1 MLLEKIALTHF
12 RNLEKLEFSPDQ
24 HFNIFFGR
32 NAQGKTNILEAIY
45 LLAHLKSFRFTN
57 NEDFIAYNH
66 DFCSVNGLIKNNDV
80 FRNINLSIDKRN
92 KNVKIDGKKPQTNK
106 EFYGLL
112 RCVIFS
118 PEEVSWLKGYPA
130 ARRAFL
136 DRAIYQSSP
145 LFINVVIEY
154 NRLLKQR
161 NKLLKDGKNDREIS
175 PWTEGL
181 IQAGS
186 RIRIERLKYL
196 NKILPLLKN
205 TFSRI
210 TEGKEVVDLTFNFS
224 EDSYESLTQL
234 FRDELLKLEPREKS
248 LGQTLSGPHR
258 DDPLFLL
265 NGKPIRRFGSQGQL
279 RSFILAFKVAQ
290 IMDIEQIIGEPP
302 VLLLDDMT
310 GELDDLRQKYLFEFL
325 LQQRA
330 QVFIT
335 TTDITSSFYKKMGNG
350 RFFMIDNGQIGKIVN
365 SGEIYE

>member
-1 MLLEKIALTHF
+1 MLLEKISLTNF
-12 RNLEKLEFSPDQ
+12 RNLEQLEFGPDQ
-24 HFNIFFGR
+24 RFNILFGR

-45 LLAHLKSFRFTN
+45 LLANLKSFRSTN
-57 NEDFIAYNH
+57 NEDFITYNY
-66 DFCSVNGLIKNNDV
+66 DLCSVKGLIKCNNV
-80 FRNINLSIDKRN
+80 HRNIDLIIDKRN
-92 KNVKIDGKKPQTNK
+92 KSVKLDGKKPLTSK

-112 RCVIFS
+112 RCVVFS
-118 PEEVSWLKGYPA
+118 PEEVSLLKGYPA

-136 DRAIYQSSP
+136 DRAIFQSSP
-145 LFINVVIEY
+145 LFFNIIIEY

-161 NKLLKDGKNDREIS
+161 NKLLKDGKNNREIS

-181 IQAGS
+181 IQTGS

-196 NKILPLLKN
+196 NKIAPLLKE

-224 EDSYESLTQL
+224 EDSYESLAQF
-234 FRDELLKLEPREKS
+234 FREELLKLEPKEKS

-265 NGKPIRRFGSQGQL
+265 NGKPIRQFGSQGQL
-279 RSFILAFKVAQ
+279 RSFVLAFKVAQ
-290 IMDIEQIIGEPP
+290 IMDIEQLIGESP

-310 GELDDLRQKYLFEFL
+310 GELDNLRQKYLFEFL
-325 LQQRA
+325 LQQKA

-335 TTDITSSFYKKMGNG
+335 TTDIKSSFYKKMENG
-350 RFFMIDNGQIGKIVN
+350 RFFMIDNGKIGKIVN
-365 SGEIYE
+365 TGEIYE